1 MRDGLKLADRRGADG
16 TVNSQS
22 LNPAARSFERSN
34 RRFSLVGSA
43 KKALVAS
50 MAASIGGGR
59 CAPKRQSLLR
69 RWKTGERAKRVA
81 RVSVESGRAMS
92 GRTSVEFKVE
102 SIPTALGDAGLPQAR
117 REVLVLPEQPG
128 RVEKRNRMV
137 MHSLTRSR
145 ARERDANQA
154 PSAFSKNSREGNVSQ
169 TTTPCVICYS
179 TATLDAC
186 EQE

>member
-50 MAASIGGGR
+50 MASSIGGGR

-102 SIPTALGDAGLPQAR
+102 FKVESNTHRPWRRRPPAG
-117 REVLVLPEQPG
+117 
-128 RVEKRNRMV
+128 
-137 MHSLTRSR
+137 SS
-145 ARERDANQA
+145 
-154 PSAFSKNSREGNVSQ
+154 
-169 TTTPCVICYS
+169 
-179 TATLDAC
+179 
-186 EQE
+186 